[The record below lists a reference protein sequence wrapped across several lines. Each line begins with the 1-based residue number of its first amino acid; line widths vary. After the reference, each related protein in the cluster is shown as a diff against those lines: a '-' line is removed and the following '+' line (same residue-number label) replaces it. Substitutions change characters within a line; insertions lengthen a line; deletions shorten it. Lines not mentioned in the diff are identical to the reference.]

1 VKLLRREGG
10 CIKTTSSGS
19 TLFSLA
25 SPQIAALVEYLQLL
39 FIVRQHDKAENEFA
53 QTFKLPNP
61 KTFDSL
67 RLTFE
72 LLA

>member
-1 VKLLRREGG
+1 VHKDDEFGFHTFL
-10 CIKTTSSGS
+10 IS
-19 TLFSLA
+19 
-25 SPQIAALVEYLQLL
+25 IAADRRSCTIYLQLL
-39 FIVRQHDKAENEFA
+39 FIVRQHDKAENEFT